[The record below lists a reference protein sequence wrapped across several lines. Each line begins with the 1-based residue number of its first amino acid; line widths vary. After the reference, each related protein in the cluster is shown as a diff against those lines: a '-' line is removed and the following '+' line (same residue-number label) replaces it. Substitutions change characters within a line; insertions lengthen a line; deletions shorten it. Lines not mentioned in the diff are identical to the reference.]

1 MAPYLSRSPTD
12 REAFKN
18 NLVDAGYRNLTHY
31 ILDEMMARTYKE
43 MIYSADLDV
52 AETSSGMKRW
62 DDQIYR
68 LFQQA
73 NQDKEQNQLEESI
86 QLYTN
91 DCQKKESQYKIAKNK
106 FDKLDDVYKEK
117 HKRRTDLVR
126 YSS

>member
-1 MAPYLSRSPTD
+1 
-12 REAFKN
+12 
-18 NLVDAGYRNLTHY
+18 
-31 ILDEMMARTYKE
+31 MARTYKE

-106 FDKLDDVYKEK
+106 FDQLDDVYKGK

-126 YSS
+126 YFS